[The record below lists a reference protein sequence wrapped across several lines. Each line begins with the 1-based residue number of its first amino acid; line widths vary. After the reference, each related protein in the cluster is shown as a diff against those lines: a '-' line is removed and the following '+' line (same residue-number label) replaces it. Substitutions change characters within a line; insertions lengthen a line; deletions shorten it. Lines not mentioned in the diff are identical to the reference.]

1 MGRCCGGPGY
11 VVFRRNRQVFGT
23 SNKITIQNMIEGEIK
38 AQERM
43 EQSIEQC
50 NAENITDCTGLNQ
63 KFSE

>member
-43 EQSIEQC
+43 E
-50 NAENITDCTGLNQ
+50 
-63 KFSE
+63 